1 MSFWKHSPGP
11 TWFDYFTETFIKR
24 PPSIIRKGLPEFQE
38 MPDKLKAFTFSK
50 MKAENYE
57 EYKDFLKRHFKTSA
71 YSYFLLPAWSPEWIG
86 IEARKDG
93 KLIGTIVSKK
103 TELGFENSGIIDFFC
118 VDSQY
123 SKRGIGSR
131 LLYEIDLETS
141 LQKRFTHIFMKEKT
155 PILLLPALISGQW
168 TWRKTVHG
176 NPTLSTAR
184 MLENSG
190 KECPNSAIWRKTVH
204 NQTSQAAHNAISII
218 DTNERTLPLGQP
230 IGQLFIKPGYKEQ
243 SEEIINNI
251 CDNSPYSI
259 VMSTTNICPNWTK
272 DSYFYIYAY
281 NWRPGDW
288 SKTITV

>member
-50 MKAENYE
+50 MKAQNYE

-123 SKRGIGSR
+123 SKRGVGSR

-176 NPTLSTAR
+176 
-184 MLENSG
+184 
-190 KECPNSAIWRKTVH
+190 PNSKLTC
-204 NQTSQAAHNAISII
+204 NAISII

-288 SKTITV
+288 SKTISV